1 MPGKCD
7 SAGKVYYLPRMT
19 SIIFDLDGTL
29 IDTAPDLIATLNVIL
44 TREGFAPV
52 ALDEARNAIGA
63 GAKPLLQ
70 RGLAKHGNAV
80 SPARLDALYG
90 EYLDYYA
97 AHIADHSRPFPGLS
111 AALDTLEKDG
121 FTFAVCTNKL
131 EWLSVRLLDQ
141 LKLSQRFAAICG
153 QDTFK
158 IAKPNPEVLLRT
170 IAKAGGDASR
180 AIMVGDSNTD
190 ILTARA
196 AGIPVIA
203 VDFGYTETPV
213 TELSPDIVI
222 SSFDALPAAVKALSQ
237 PWR

>member
-90 EYLDYYA
+90 EYLEYYA
-97 AHIADHSRPFPGLS
+97 AHIADHSRPFPGLG
-111 AALDTLEKDG
+111 AALDALEKDG
-121 FTFAVCTNKL
+121 FIFAVCTNKL

-141 LKLSQRFAAICG
+141 LNLSQRFAAICG

-170 IAKAGGDASR
+170 IAKAGGDVSR
-180 AIMVGDSNTD
+180 TIMVGDSNTD

-237 PWR
+237 QWR